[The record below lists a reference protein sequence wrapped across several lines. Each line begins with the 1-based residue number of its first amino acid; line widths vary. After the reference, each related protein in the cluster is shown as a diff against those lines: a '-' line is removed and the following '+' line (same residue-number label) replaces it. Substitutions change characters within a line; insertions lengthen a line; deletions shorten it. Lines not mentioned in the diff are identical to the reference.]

1 MMLYVRGFLAV
12 GMIALGLVLTVR
24 MLAMAPTGGF
34 AILPGLVLSGALIA
48 LGVHRG
54 SLILRVMRAR
64 GAG

>member
-1 MMLYVRGFLAV
+1 MMLYVRGFIAV
-12 GMIALGLVLTVR
+12 VMIALGIVLTVR
-24 MLAMAPTGGF
+24 MLGLAATGGF
-34 AILPGLVLSGALIA
+34 ATLPGLVLGGALVA